1 MAELT
6 PFQGN
11 VLKQVT
17 RELRSKVWYVC
28 LSHADREHVALKCY
42 KMLYYELRSRP
53 NPVRI
58 SIREF
63 VTAWGGE

>member
-1 MAELT
+1 MATLT

-17 RELRSKVWYVC
+17 RELNCKVWYIC
-28 LSHADREHVALKCY
+28 LSHSDREHVAMKCY
-42 KMLYYELRSRP
+42 KALYHELRSRP

-58 SIREF
+58 SVRNF
-63 VTAWGGE
+63 VAEWGEE